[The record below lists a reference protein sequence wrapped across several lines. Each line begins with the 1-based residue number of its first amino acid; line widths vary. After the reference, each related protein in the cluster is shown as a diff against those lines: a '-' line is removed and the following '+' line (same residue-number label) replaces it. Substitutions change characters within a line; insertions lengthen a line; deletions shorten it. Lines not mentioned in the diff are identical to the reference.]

1 MCTLNLLINE
11 QAIVNEEGE
20 KKQGEIFRLLLTWKF
35 QRKTKA
41 SKLHSL
47 LGSSKEGQEF
57 LSEKQM
63 KSEFPCTMLY
73 LHIFPTWLRSDS
85 RKTVNICF
93 IMKCRQHLSNLGQQ
107 LCRRINKKLLACP
120 IFFCPPCCCTT
131 LFKPVKLQTASAQ
144 QCKALLE
151 SRWTIP
157 EICVYGGAHCKRG
170 EQKKGC
176 VGTG

>member
-1 MCTLNLLINE
+1 MTSFQNIKHMCTLNLLINE

-120 IFFCPPCCCTT
+120 IFFVLLVVALPCSSLLNCK
-131 LFKPVKLQTASAQ
+131 LPVHSNA
-144 QCKALLE
+144 
-151 SRWTIP
+151 R
-157 EICVYGGAHCKRG
+157 RF
-170 EQKKGC
+170 
-176 VGTG
+176 